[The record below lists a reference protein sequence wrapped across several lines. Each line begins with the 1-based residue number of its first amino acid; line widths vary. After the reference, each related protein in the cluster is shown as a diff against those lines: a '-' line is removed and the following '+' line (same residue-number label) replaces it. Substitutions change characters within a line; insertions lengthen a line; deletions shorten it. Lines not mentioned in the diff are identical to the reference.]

1 MNTATT
7 ITSTLSGALSKGQ
20 AVWLSYS
27 TDFTTTFTC
36 VKMTGSGTSYSGQI
50 PANPNSAGANGQ
62 VIYYTFTSGDVASIS
77 GGDADLYT
85 INSTL
90 TDIFTLPIELT
101 FLTANQIKK
110 GVAINWSTATETENS
125 YFKIEHSDDGEV
137 FSSVGEIKGN
147 GTSKNEHDY
156 TFTDVQPA
164 LGINYYRIVDVDYNG
179 VKTTSK
185 TVSVVYTN
193 QNTGNVLNIAP
204 NPTVSSL
211 SLSYEAQTAENSFMN
226 IYDFNGRL
234 ILLQA
239 INLTKGSNNAR
250 IDVSNL
256 LSGIY
261 IVKINNE
268 VQRFVKM

>member
-1 MNTATT
+1 LLVVSHCNGCGSG
-7 ITSTLSGALSKGQ
+7 IQYRDVKLNVDLCVGLSGNLTYTFE
-20 AVWLSYS
+20 SYWS
-27 TDFTTTFTC
+27 SPTNN
-36 VKMTGSGTSYSGQI
+36 VNGSGTIYENNSGSNYI
-50 PANPNSAGANGQ
+50 ATFITDATLSVTYVNILAKPNS
-62 VIYYTFTSGDVASIS
+62 
-77 GGDADLYT
+77 
-85 INSTL
+85 
-90 TDIFTLPIELT
+90 
-101 FLTANQIKK
+101 K

-125 YFKIEHSDDGEV
+125 YFKIEHSGDGEV
-137 FSSVGEIKGN
+137 FNSVGEIKGN

-164 LGINYYRIVDVDYNG
+164 IGINYYRIVDVDYNG

-185 TVSVVYTN
+185 TVSVAYTN
-193 QNTGNVLNIAP
+193 QNAGNVLNIAP